1 VVAEKVSFCITP
13 AEVGERVD
21 KLVARKLQLGRRPTS
36 ELFAG
41 GEVRVDGRRVRKGF
55 VVSAGQSVVA
65 ESVCAN
71 EATPEPG
78 APLNVRFVND
88 DVVVVDKPAGQPSA
102 VVRAGDTGTLAS
114 ALLGR
119 YPEMA
124 DVGYSAREPGLVHRL
139 DTGTSGLL
147 VAARTQAAFVLLRDG
162 LKRGA
167 LEKHYLAIVQAR
179 PLPKRGTL
187 ASWLA
192 TDSRNRQ
199 RVVVAHTPDGLR
211 GAQHRATHWQVLGS
225 SGAWQLLRLRAKSAY
240 RHQIRAHLAAM
251 GIPIAGDVLY
261 GGHVDPRLGHRH
273 ALHAS
278 YIAWA
283 GEGTVGAFAVHAGLP
298 RDMLR
303 LLDSP

>member
-1 VVAEKVSFCITP
+1 VVAQKISFCITS
-13 AEVGERVD
+13 AEAGERVD
-21 KLVARKLQLGRRPTS
+21 KLLARRLRLGRRLAA

-41 GEVRVDGRRVRKGF
+41 GKVRVDGRRVRKGF

-71 EATPEPG
+71 EAAPEPD
-78 APLNVRFVND
+78 APLNVQFVND

-124 DVGYSAREPGLVHRL
+124 HVGYSRRESGLVHRL

-179 PLPKRGTL
+179 PLPERGTL

-192 TDSRNRQ
+192 TDPRNRR
-199 RVVVAHTPDGLR
+199 RVVVANAPTGLC
-211 GAQHRATHWQVLGS
+211 GAQRRATHWQVLGA
-225 SGAWQLLRLRAKSAY
+225 SGTWQLLRLRVNSAY